1 MPDVIK
7 TPREREATKR
17 KLNMGIGTKDIPN
30 NAKKQRIGLNI
41 GGGIIGKVS
50 KKNDPFRREN
60 WGF

>member
-7 TPREREATKR
+7 TARERDTNRR
-17 KLNMGIGTKDIPN
+17 KLNMGIGTKDIPSS
-30 NAKKQRIGLNI
+30 AKRQRLGLNI
-41 GGGIIGKVS
+41 GGGIIAKVS